1 MDINVAVVGQASE
14 FWEECKSRIDFPFC
28 SRDDQEQFSI
38 EFRVWRDTRNP
49 GFVLDLSSPVLVEL
63 PLLANVLRNYTL
75 EFEIRV
81 KRALTD
87 LWECLREVVK
97 YRDYCRE
104 LTNTLME
111 DIEEMSSVYGSKLAT
126 LRAELDRKGSAPS
139 SIEAECVQLRFRIM
153 SLEGE
158 LAALTRRFVALD
170 HSCDEER
177 AALEA
182 ARPRLTA
189 GLIV

>member
-1 MDINVAVVGQASE
+1 LS
-14 FWEECKSRIDFPFC
+14 IDFPFC

-38 EFRVWRDTRNP
+38 EFRVWRDTRDP
-49 GFVLDLSSPVLVEL
+49 SFVLDLSSPVSVEL
-63 PLLANVLRNYTL
+63 PLLANVLRDYTL

-81 KRALTD
+81 KKALTD
-87 LWECLREVVK
+87 LWECLREAVK
-97 YRDYCRE
+97 DRDYCRE

-139 SIEAECVQLRFRIM
+139 GIEAECVQLRFRVM

-158 LAALTRRFVALD
+158 LAALTRRFAALD

-182 ARPRLTA
+182 AGPRLTA